1 MNQALLQIVREVLAE
16 ATAEPR
22 LLPAPPEEVSLVSL
36 AIPSVEMIG
45 VVIDLEDR
53 LGRVIDQTQM
63 YELRTVAD
71 LVHALDA
78 DGG

>member
-16 ATAEPR
+16 ATTEPR
-22 LLPAPPEEVSLVSL
+22 LLTAPPEEVSLVSL

>member
-22 LLPAPPEEVSLVSL
+22 LLTAPPEEVSLVSW
-36 AIPSVEMIG
+36 AVPSVEMIG

>member
-22 LLPAPPEEVSLVSL
+22 LLTAPPEEVSLVSL